1 MVSYPILLKNAT
13 KIHHKLVYT
22 KAIVLL
28 RFEKISGGYGYGGR
42 GYGGRDYDCRGCG
55 YDDCC
60 GYDRG
65 CGRVRADTASQ
76 RC

>member
-13 KIHHKLVYT
+13 KIHHKLVCT

-28 RFEKISGGYGYGGR
+28 RFEKITGGC

-55 YDDCC
+55 YDDDCC